1 MNLRAS
7 SLGGGGGEKREQE
20 RESKNAG
27 FGKSDYTALMK
38 ISENFTRCSKV
49 MRFYHFYDVFK
60 MTKEDPSLG
69 FFPSKSED
77 LG

>member
-38 ISENFTRCSKV
+38 ISEKLHKMFQSYEVLSLLRCV
-49 MRFYHFYDVFK
+49 
-60 MTKEDPSLG
+60 
-69 FFPSKSED
+69 
-77 LG
+77 